1 MDPRSV
7 QLAQEGGLNPF
18 APEWGLVLWTLIAF
32 VVVLYFLAKKVF
44 PRLNETLA
52 DREQRIKSDLE
63 RAEETR
69 LSAERTLE
77 EYKERIAKA
86 REESNRI
93 MEESRQAA
101 EQIRKDLTAGAEEDA
116 RGILRQ
122 AQDQLDRERERAVG
136 ELEGQLARWSAD
148 IASRILE
155 RELSP
160 EAHSDLVES
169 FIRGVQQ
176 APVAQEASATGSRPI
191 EEERGS

>member
-1 MDPRSV
+1 MDARLIH
-7 QLAQEGGLNPF
+7 LAQEGGLNPF
-18 APEWGLVLWTLIAF
+18 DPEWGLVIWTLIAF

-69 LSAERTLE
+69 LSAEKTLE

-93 MEESRQAA
+93 IEESRQAA
-101 EQIRKDLTAGAEEDA
+101 EQIRKDLSARAEEEA

-122 AQDQLDRERERAVG
+122 ASEQLDRERERAVS

-160 EAHSDLVES
+160 ESHRDLVES

-176 APVAQEASATGSRPI
+176 APVSQEASSAGFRPF
-191 EEERGS
+191 EEEGSS